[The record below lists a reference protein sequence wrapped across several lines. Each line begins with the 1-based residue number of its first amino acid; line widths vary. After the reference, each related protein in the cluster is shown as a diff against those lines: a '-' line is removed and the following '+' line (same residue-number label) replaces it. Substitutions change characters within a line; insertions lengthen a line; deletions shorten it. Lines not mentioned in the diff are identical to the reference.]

1 MGHDH
6 DHGHD
11 HGDSHDHDHD
21 HGHTLPKDHGRA
33 FLIGIAL
40 NLIIVVLE
48 VGYGLVSHS
57 MALVADAGHNLS
69 DVLGLVLALGATV
82 LAKRKPTA
90 RRTYGFRKSSIL
102 AALANATLL
111 LLVTGGVVW
120 ESILRLRDPGIV
132 HEKTVMVVAAIAVVI
147 NGASALLFLGGSKG
161 DLNVRSAFLHLAGDA
176 AIALG
181 VVASGAIILFTGYY
195 RLDPI
200 VSIGVSVLILVST
213 WSLLRQ
219 SLNLVLDAVPEGV
232 DPDKV
237 RAYLCG
243 LPSVIEIHD
252 LHIWAMSTTETAL
265 TAHLVLS
272 ADSPQP
278 SFVGEVCRGLNER
291 FHIAHA
297 TVQVETTDAPRDC
310 GLAADIT
317 TCQLEESA
325 AS

>member
-1 MGHDH
+1 
-6 DHGHD
+6 
-11 HGDSHDHDHD
+11 
-21 HGHTLPKDHGRA
+21 
-33 FLIGIAL
+33 
-40 NLIIVVLE
+40 
-48 VGYGLVSHS
+48 

-120 ESILRLRDPGIV
+120 ESIGRIRDPDIV
-132 HEKTVMVVAAIAVVI
+132 HEKTVMIVAGVAVVI
-147 NGASALLFLGGSKG
+147 NGASALLFLRGGKH

-219 SLNLVLDAVPEGV
+219 ALNLVLDAVPEGV

-243 LPSVIEIHD
+243 LPNVTEVHD
-252 LHIWAMSTTETAL
+252 LHIWPMSTTETAL
-265 TAHLVLS
+265 TAHLILRGGSS
-272 ADSPQP
+272 APGFLGDVSHHLLDE
-278 SFVGEVCRGLNER
+278 FK
-291 FHIAHA
+291 IAHA
-297 TVQVETTDAPRDC
+297 TIQ
-310 GLAADIT
+310 I
-317 TCQLEESA
+317 ESA
-325 AS
+325 NAPEDCHLGSEAEVCKVESAEAS

>member
-1 MGHDH
+1 MEHDH

-11 HGDSHDHDHD
+11 HA
-21 HGHTLPKDHGRA
+21 LPKDHGRA

-40 NLIIVVLE
+40 NVTIVVLE
-48 VGYGLVSHS
+48 VVYGLVSHS

-82 LAKRKPTA
+82 LAKRKPTS

-111 LLVTGGVVW
+111 LVVTGAVVW
-120 ESILRLRDPGIV
+120 ESIQRIRDPGIV

-147 NGASALLFLGGSKG
+147 NGASALLFLGGGKT

-181 VVASGAIILFTGYY
+181 VVASGAVILFTGYY

-200 VSIGVSVLILVST
+200 VSIVVSILILVST
-213 WSLLRQ
+213 WSLLRK
-219 SLNLVLDAVPEGV
+219 SLDLVLDAVPEGV

-237 RAYLCG
+237 RAYLAG
-243 LPSVIEIHD
+243 LVGVIEVHD

-265 TAHLVLS
+265 TAHLVMG
-272 ADSPQP
+272 ADARDP
-278 SFVGEVCRGLNER
+278 SFLGDVCHGLNHR

-297 TVQVETTDAPRDC
+297 TVQIETTDAPRDC
-310 GLAADIT
+310 GLAAEASA
-317 TCQLEESA
+317 CQVDEGVA
-325 AS
+325 P

>member
-1 MGHDH
+1 MG
-6 DHGHD
+6 
-11 HGDSHDHDHD
+11 HDHDHD
-21 HGHTLPKDHGRA
+21 HGHGHGHDHGHELPADHGRA

-40 NLIIVVLE
+40 NVTIVVLE
-48 VGYGLVSHS
+48 VVYGLMSHS

-69 DVLGLVLALGATV
+69 DVLGLVLALAATV

-111 LLVTGGVVW
+111 LVVTGGVVW
-120 ESILRLRDPGIV
+120 ESIQRIRDPGIV
-132 HEKTVMVVAAIAVVI
+132 HEKTVMIVAGIAMLI
-147 NGASALLFLGGSKG
+147 NGASALLFLRGGKH

-181 VVASGAIILFTGYY
+181 VVASGAVILFTGYY

-200 VSIGVSVLILVST
+200 VSILVSVLILVST
-213 WSLLRQ
+213 WSLLRR
-219 SLNLVLDAVPEGV
+219 SLDLVLDAVPEGV

-243 LPSVIEIHD
+243 LPDVIEVHD

-265 TAHLVLS
+265 TAHLVMN
-272 ADSPQP
+272 ADSRDP
-278 SFVGEVCRGLNER
+278 SFLGDVSHGLSHR
-291 FHIAHA
+291 FNIAHA
-297 TVQVETTDAPRDC
+297 TVQIETADAPRDC
-310 GLAADIT
+310 HLAAEIT
-317 TCQLEESA
+317 SCQLEGKVA
-325 AS
+325 

>member
-1 MGHDH
+1 
-6 DHGHD
+6 
-11 HGDSHDHDHD
+11 
-21 HGHTLPKDHGRA
+21 
-33 FLIGIAL
+33 
-40 NLIIVVLE
+40 
-48 VGYGLVSHS
+48 

-69 DVLGLVLALGATV
+69 DVLGLVLALGATM

-90 RRTYGFRKSSIL
+90 RRTYGFRKNSIL

-120 ESILRLRDPGIV
+120 ESIGRIRDPGIV
-132 HEKTVMVVAAIAVVI
+132 HEKTVMIVAGIAVVI
-147 NGASALLFLGGSKG
+147 NGASALLFLGGGKQ

-200 VSIGVSVLILVST
+200 VSVVVSVLILVST

-219 SLNLVLDAVPEGV
+219 ALNLVLDAVPEGV

-243 LPSVIEIHD
+243 LPNVTEVHD

-265 TAHLVLS
+265 TAHIILRGGSS
-272 ADSPQP
+272 APGFLGDVSHHLLDEFKIVHATIQREPATAP
-278 SFVGEVCRGLNER
+278 EDCHLGSEAEVCK
-291 FHIAHA
+291 
-297 TVQVETTDAPRDC
+297 
-310 GLAADIT
+310 
-317 TCQLEESA
+317 LEGAE

>member
-11 HGDSHDHDHD
+11 HAHE
-21 HGHTLPKDHGRA
+21 LPRDHGRA

-40 NLIIVVLE
+40 NVGIVVLE
-48 VGYGLVSHS
+48 VVYGLMSHS

-69 DVLGLVLALGATV
+69 DVLGLMLALAATV

-90 RRTYGFRKSSIL
+90 RRTYGLRKSSIL

-111 LLVTGGVVW
+111 LVVTGGVVW
-120 ESILRLRDPGIV
+120 ESIQRIRDPGIV
-132 HEKTVMVVAAIAVVI
+132 HEKTVMVVAGIAVVI
-147 NGASALLFLGGSKG
+147 NGASALLFLGGGKH

-200 VSIGVSVLILVST
+200 VSILVSVLILVST
-213 WSLLRQ
+213 WSLLRK
-219 SLNLVLDAVPEGV
+219 SLDLVLDAVPEGV

-237 RAYLCG
+237 RAYLTG
-243 LPSVIEIHD
+243 LPEVIEVHD

-265 TAHLVLS
+265 TAHLVMS
-272 ADSPQP
+272 AGSRDP
-278 SFVGEVCRGLNER
+278 SFLGDVSHGLSHR

-297 TVQVETTDAPRDC
+297 TVQIETADAPNDC
-310 GLAADIT
+310 HLAAEVS
-317 TCQLEESA
+317 TCLLAGKEA
-325 AS
+325 

>member
-11 HGDSHDHDHD
+11 HA
-21 HGHTLPKDHGRA
+21 LPKDHGRA
-33 FLIGIAL
+33 FLVGIAL
-40 NLIIVVLE
+40 NLTIVVLE
-48 VGYGLVSHS
+48 VAYGLVSHS

-69 DVLGLVLALGATV
+69 DVLGLVLALAATV
-82 LAKRKPTA
+82 LAKRKPTT

-111 LLVTGGVVW
+111 LLVTGAVVW
-120 ESILRLRDPGIV
+120 ESIQRIRDPGVV

-147 NGASALLFLGGSKG
+147 NGASALLFLRGGKS

-181 VVASGAIILFTGYY
+181 VVASGAVILFTGFY

-200 VSIGVSVLILVST
+200 VSIVVSILILVST
-213 WSLLRQ
+213 WSLLRKA
-219 SLNLVLDAVPEGV
+219 LDLVLDAVPEGV

-237 RAYLCG
+237 RAYLAG
-243 LPSVIEIHD
+243 LADVIEVHD

-265 TAHLVLS
+265 TAHLVMSDGSRDPAFLGDVS
-272 ADSPQP
+272 H
-278 SFVGEVCRGLNER
+278 GLRHR

-297 TVQVETTDAPRDC
+297 TVQIETTDAPKDC
-310 GLAADIT
+310 HLAAEISA
-317 TCQLEESA
+317 CQGETG
-325 AS
+325 

>member
-1 MGHDH
+1 MEHDH
-6 DHGHD
+6 DHGHA
-11 HGDSHDHDHD
+11 HDV
-21 HGHTLPKDHGRA
+21 PKDHGRA

-40 NLIIVVLE
+40 NLTIVVLE
-48 VGYGLVSHS
+48 VVYGFVSHS

-111 LLVTGGVVW
+111 LVVTGAVVW
-120 ESILRLRDPGIV
+120 ESILRIRDPGIV
-132 HEKTVMVVAAIAVVI
+132 HEKTVMVVAGVAVVI
-147 NGASALLFLGGSKG
+147 NGASALLFLGGGKH

-176 AIALG
+176 GIALG
-181 VVASGAIILFTGYY
+181 VVASGAIILFTGDY

-200 VSIGVSVLILVST
+200 VSIVVSVLILVST

-219 SLNLVLDAVPEGV
+219 ALNLVLDAVPEGV

-243 LPSVIEIHD
+243 LPDVIEVHD

-265 TAHLVLS
+265 TAHLVLRS
-272 ADSPQP
+272 GSPAAG
-278 SFVGEVCRGLNER
+278 FLGEVSHHLLHEFQIG
-291 FHIAHA
+291 HA
-297 TVQVETTDAPRDC
+297 TIQTEPANAPEDCHLASEAEVCKVEGA
-310 GLAADIT
+310 
-317 TCQLEESA
+317 E

>member
-1 MGHDH
+1 MAHAHD
-6 DHGHD
+6 
-11 HGDSHDHDHD
+11 HDHDHD
-21 HGHTLPKDHGRA
+21 HGHTHGVPRDHGRA

-40 NLIIVVLE
+40 NVTIVVIE
-48 VGYGLVSHS
+48 VVYGLVSHS
-57 MALVADAGHNLS
+57 MALLADAGHNLS

-82 LAKRKPTA
+82 LVKRTPTA
-90 RRTYGFRKSSIL
+90 RRTYGFRKTSIL

-132 HEKTVMVVAAIAVVI
+132 HEKTVMIVAGIAVII
-147 NGASALLFLGGSKG
+147 NGASALLFLGGEKH

-200 VSIGVSVLILVST
+200 VSILVSLLILAST
-213 WSLLRQ
+213 WSLLRKA
-219 SLNLVLDAVPEGV
+219 LDLVLDAVPEAV

-237 RAYLCG
+237 RAYLRG
-243 LPSVIEIHD
+243 LPNVAQVHD

-265 TAHLVLS
+265 TAHLVLG
-272 ADSPQP
+272 AGPHAA
-278 SFVGEVCRGLNER
+278 SFVCDVSHHLLDQ
-291 FHIAHA
+291 FQIVHA
-297 TVQVETTDAPRDC
+297 TIQIEEASAQAECHLGTEDRV
-310 GLAADIT
+310 
-317 TCQLEESA
+317 CQLEAVHPS
-325 AS
+325 

>member
-1 MGHDH
+1 MDH
-6 DHGHD
+6 D
-11 HGDSHDHDHD
+11 HDHDHD
-21 HGHTLPKDHGRA
+21 HGHALPKDHGRA

-40 NLIIVVLE
+40 NVTIVIIE
-48 VGYGLVSHS
+48 VIYGLLSHS
-57 MALVADAGHNLS
+57 MALLADAGHNLS

-82 LAKRKPTA
+82 LVKRKPTA

-120 ESILRLRDPGIV
+120 ESIQRLRDPGIV
-132 HEKTVMVVAAIAVVI
+132 HEKTVMIVAGIAVII
-147 NGASALLFLGGSKG
+147 NGASALLFLGGGKH

-200 VSIGVSVLILVST
+200 VSILVSALILAST

-219 SLNLVLDAVPEGV
+219 ALDLVLDAVPEGV

-243 LPSVIEIHD
+243 LPNVTQVHD

-265 TAHLVLS
+265 TAHLVLGS
-272 ADSPQP
+272 GPREAR
-278 SFVGEVCRGLNER
+278 FVGDVSHHLLDQ

-297 TVQVETTDAPRDC
+297 TIQIEEAGAQDDCHLGAEASLCQVE
-310 GLAADIT
+310 
-317 TCQLEESA
+317 A
-325 AS
+325 ASPT